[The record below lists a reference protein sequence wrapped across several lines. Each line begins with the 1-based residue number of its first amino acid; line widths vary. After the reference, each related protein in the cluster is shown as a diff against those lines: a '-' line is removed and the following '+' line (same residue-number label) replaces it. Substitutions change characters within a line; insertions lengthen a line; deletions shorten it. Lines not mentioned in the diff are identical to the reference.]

1 MVFRFH
7 GQDYLLKW
15 LLKCGTD
22 NCSTFLNC
30 VFESFFYKF
39 LVYFVQIVEKQP
51 HSSPTKQTNINLR
64 ECVLSEFVIV
74 SSVFYTLF
82 CWVVV
87 NSFLIAN
94 ISTCCFKKADD
105 FMSTCM
111 YSNVQIRYKLFIN
124 SVYKFLKTI
133 WASRM
138 PHDRKLSFIKQVYLL
153 SQKV

>member
-1 MVFRFH
+1 MWFFDFMVKIICWSGFWSVGLIIVVRF
-7 GQDYLLKW
+7 W
-15 LLKCGTD
+15 IV
-22 NCSTFLNC
+22 FLSL
-30 VFESFFYKF
+30 FDKF
-39 LVYFVQIVEKQP
+39 LVYFVPIVEKQP

-64 ECVLSEFVIV
+64 ECVLSKFVIV
-74 SSVFYTLF
+74 SSVFYTIF
-82 CWVVV
+82 SWVVV
-87 NSFLIAN
+87 NLLFIAN

-111 YSNVQIRYKLFIN
+111 YSNFQTRYKLFIN

-153 SQKV
+153 SQKL